1 MTSPIHKIPINPDLY
16 YPVVL
21 KWANGRIRET
31 KGSYLLSVDNPE
43 SWRYIESKDK
53 YPHLGYK

>member
-1 MTSPIHKIPINPDLY
+1 MTSLRAKIPINPDLY

-53 YPHLGYK
+53 YPRIR

>member
-1 MTSPIHKIPINPDLY
+1 MTSLRAKIPINPDLY

-43 SWRYIESKDK
+43 SKRYIESNDK
-53 YPHLGYK
+53 YPHLI